1 MNECTRHSILSLP
14 FTSNE
19 INSTNRNKSAYHTYV
34 SVFIEQFNELTFN
47 EQKELLLND
56 RIHCVDPYLQY
67 EHHPILYDQPKAS
80 AADKMRLASKHW
92 GRLCQELKDSWSE
105 RSKSVNDLPI
115 IGRFHAVPKEVTD
128 EVILD
133 CMNLEYEKFVA
144 LMNGALK
151 RAPRFIDSI
160 VYKTFGK
167 ERILRRSKFFRS
179 IHLNH
184 ILKILFFGP
193 SYSYLRCT
201 EIVYRTKASVVIHI
215 NSKERI
221 EELFAKNGVCAFL
234 VNVKND
240 EKNTSYT
247 CAGRVIVR
255 VKGTRKE
262 GIGYVDKEEQNRFF
276 ITLES
281 GLKIDVTKP
290 FFEKETGRWIFGYNN
305 EDKYEIVEYEP
316 VRIKIL
322 EKGNIHFLFHRV
334 EVYNDI

>member
-19 INSTNRNKSAYHTYV
+19 LHSTNRNKSAYRTYV
-34 SVFIEQFNELTFN
+34 SVFIEQFNELSFN

-56 RIHCVDPYLQY
+56 HIHCVDPYLQH
-67 EHHPILYDQPKAS
+67 EHHPILYDPPKAT

-133 CMNLEYEKFVA
+133 SINLEYEKFVA

-151 RAPRFIDSI
+151 RPPRFIESI

-167 ERILRRSKFFRS
+167 ERILQRSKFFRS

-193 SYSYLRCT
+193 TYSYLRCT
-201 EIVYRTKASVVIHI
+201 EIVYRTKASIVIHI
-215 NSKERI
+215 HSKERI

-234 VNVKND
+234 AEVKN
-240 EKNTSYT
+240 ENKSYT

-262 GIGYVDKEEQNRFF
+262 GIGYVDKEKDDRFF

-281 GLKIDVTKP
+281 GLEIDVMKP
-290 FFEKETGRWIFGYNN
+290 LFEKEAGRWIFCSGN
-305 EDKYEIVEYEP
+305 EDKYEIVEYDP

-334 EVYNDI
+334 EVCNNI